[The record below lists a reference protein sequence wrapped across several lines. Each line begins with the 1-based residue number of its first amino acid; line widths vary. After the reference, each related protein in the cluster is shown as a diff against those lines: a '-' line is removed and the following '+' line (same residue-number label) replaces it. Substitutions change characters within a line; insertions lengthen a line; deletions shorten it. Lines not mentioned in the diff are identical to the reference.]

1 MSPAG
6 LVGLI
11 FVLLFIHNEIQ
22 VTLFTLRE
30 LYFTNFPLYYFFFKK
45 KKSAY
50 NTDILSSNPHSVVA
64 HHIYFGDSSQYFENM
79 ESKNIRYLNANI
91 LHSLQI
97 AKPNPPFHSHKPNIF
112 SLNHEQQLVKINQHW
127 THTRQKKKRK
137 NSKPTAAIN
146 FLINT
151 CKYLIITY
159 YFCNKQMSSI
169 PSADYQCICNYGREL
184 WVYYH
189 EFGLSA
195 NPVSTIQ
202 NPQENSKLGDLI
214 TIYNDLKIFITRS
227 SEIHFWLD

>member
-1 MSPAG
+1 MNYILQIFRYIIFFLKKKNLRTTRISF
-6 LVGLI
+6 LQILI
-11 FVLLFIHNEIQ
+11 LLLL
-22 VTLFTLRE
+22 TTFTLEIHLNVSKTWR
-30 LYFTNFPLYYFFFKK
+30 
-45 KKSAY
+45 
-50 NTDILSSNPHSVVA
+50 V
-64 HHIYFGDSSQYFENM
+64 
-79 ESKNIRYLNANI
+79 KNIRYLNANI

-169 PSADYQCICNYGREL
+169 PSADY
-184 WVYYH
+184 
-189 EFGLSA
+189 
-195 NPVSTIQ
+195 
-202 NPQENSKLGDLI
+202 
-214 TIYNDLKIFITRS
+214 
-227 SEIHFWLD
+227 